1 MVLKLS
7 LQRLRRRRRV
17 VVISSIVRVL
27 GEESVVEEVSIIRGE
42 ISELYKKIDV
52 S

>member
-17 VVISSIVRVL
+17 VVISSSIVRVL
-27 GEESVVEEVSIIRGE
+27 GEESVVEEVSIRGE